1 MSKRSAYFMLNY
13 LKKNK
18 SDPNKII
25 ENDVASKP
33 SKGNQSSSNN
43 EHEKISADVDNSSII
58 DTLNSVELQ
67 PRELT
72 QEVNYFYDVLDIGFV
87 LKSKTIITDLV
98 KKRIIRKSLETTKLL

>member
-1 MSKRSAYFMLNY
+1 MSKRSADFMLNY

-25 ENDVASKP
+25 ENNVASKP

-43 EHEKISADVDNSSII
+43 EYEKISADVDNSSII

-67 PRELT
+67 PRELK
-72 QEVNYFYDVLDIGFV
+72 QEVNYVYDVLDIGFV
-87 LKSKTIITDLV
+87 LKSKIIITDLV
-98 KKRIIRKSLETTKLL
+98 